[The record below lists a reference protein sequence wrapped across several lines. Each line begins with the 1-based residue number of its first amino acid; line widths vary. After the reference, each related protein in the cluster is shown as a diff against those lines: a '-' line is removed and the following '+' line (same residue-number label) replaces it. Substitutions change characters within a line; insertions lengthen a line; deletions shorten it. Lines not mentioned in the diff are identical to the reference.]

1 MRRRIKP
8 REPLSVTMTRSSD
21 NEWAIEIN
29 GQKAGHR
36 ARSAEGWRTVL
47 SRWRLYSNSASSRIE
62 EAQKWF
68 AQTFECDVKMVER
81 I

>member
-29 GQKAGHR
+29 GQKAGHL
-36 ARSAEGWRTVL
+36 ARSAEGWRT
-47 SRWRLYSNSASSRIE
+47 
-62 EAQKWF
+62 
-68 AQTFECDVKMVER
+68 
-81 I
+81 